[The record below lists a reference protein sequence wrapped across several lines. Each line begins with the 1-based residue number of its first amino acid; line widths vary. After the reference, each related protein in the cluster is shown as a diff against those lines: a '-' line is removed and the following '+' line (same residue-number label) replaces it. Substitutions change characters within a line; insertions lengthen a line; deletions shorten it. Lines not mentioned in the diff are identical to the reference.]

1 MHGSIELTGLALV
14 AVAATFCGMAM
25 VRIKQ
30 PAIIGYI
37 FAGVILGPSGLGFV
51 TGRENIALMAE
62 LGVILLLF
70 FIGMELSVQSFKSV
84 WKVAV
89 TATLAQIGAS
99 LLAVWGLTSLFDWP
113 TEWAVLFGFC
123 LALSSTAV
131 AVKVLQSIGEAR
143 TRVGR
148 ITVAVLI
155 AQDLAVAPMLVI
167 VGNLTGGSLNWFVLI
182 EVALSVGI
190 LIAIIIYLT
199 RVRRISL
206 PFHKLLE
213 GKDDLAPLASIAW
226 CFLIAAVAGLFGL
239 SPAFGA
245 FLAGLIAGNSQQREL
260 VHHNAGPI
268 QAILLMAFFL
278 SIGLLIDLGFLWDN
292 LGLVFALWLFVTVF
306 KTAMNV
312 GVLRLLGEEWQRA
325 FMVSLV
331 LGQLGEF
338 AFVLG
343 AAAKDS
349 NLIASDI
356 HRLIVAVTV
365 LSLISSP
372 IYIDAARRLHEK
384 SKDDAGFRATVRLI
398 YMNEWNFLRRFL
410 EALIHVLKNSVSFAK
425 NYKAAYQGRNAK
437 RFTNGGQ
444 SQPDTDTKDT

>member
-1 MHGSIELTGLALV
+1 M
-14 AVAATFCGMAM
+14 
-25 VRIKQ
+25 
-30 PAIIGYI
+30 
-37 FAGVILGPSGLGFV
+37 
-51 TGRENIALMAE
+51 
-62 LGVILLLF
+62 GVILLLF

-99 LLAVWGLTSLFDWP
+99 MLVVWGLTGLFDWP

-131 AVKVLQSIGEAR
+131 AVKVLQGIGEAT

-148 ITVAVLI
+148 LTVAVLI

-167 VGNLTGGSLNWFVLI
+167 VGNLSGGALNWFVLV

-190 LIAIIIYLT
+190 LVVIIVYLT
-199 RVRRISL
+199 RVRRVSL

-213 GKDDLAPLASIAW
+213 GKDDLAPLASLAF
-226 CFLIAAVAGLFGL
+226 CFLIAAIAGLVGL

-245 FLAGLIAGNSQQREL
+245 FLAGLIAGNSRQREL

-268 QAILLMAFFL
+268 QAILLMTFFL
-278 SIGLLIDLGFLWDN
+278 SIGLLIDMGFIWDN
-292 LGLVFALWLFVTVF
+292 LGLVLSLWLFVTVF
-306 KTAMNV
+306 KTMMNV
-312 GVLRLLGEEWQRA
+312 GVLRLLGEQWQRA

-343 AAAKDS
+343 GAAQDS
-349 NLIASDI
+349 RLIEHDI
-356 HRLIVAVTV
+356 YRLIVAVTV

-372 IYIDAARRLHEK
+372 LYIDAARRLHDK
-384 SKDDAGFRATVRLI
+384 AKDDAGFRATIRLI
-398 YMNEWNFLRRFL
+398 YMNEYNLLRHAIVNGIQFVRDYH
-410 EALIHVLKNSVSFAK
+410 EWYGKRS
-425 NYKAAYQGRNAK
+425 AK
-437 RFTNGGQ
+437 RFRDDKHEAKVKKKQRHTE
-444 SQPDTDTKDT
+444 SD